1 MMGRELGLAVAEF
14 FFFFFFFFF
23 LVFFFDTP
31 ERI

>member
-1 MMGRELGLAVAEF
+1 MGRELGLAVAEF

-23 LVFFFDTP
+23 LDFFFDTP

>member
-23 LVFFFDTP
+23 LDFFFDTP